1 MMGKVKGL
9 ECPRCFKMYGE
20 GPFQCVLC
28 QVVLEVILDL
38 SNLGNEQ
45 LHEIRRRRDPTI
57 WKWWEFYP
65 IEDRSKV
72 VSLGEGYT
80 PLLRSE
86 RLSAE
91 VGIDRLYLKN
101 DTLLPTG
108 SLKDRSNAVGLSKA
122 RELGAKVAAV
132 ASTGNA
138 AASVAA
144 YAAAAGLSCVVLV
157 PEGTAPAKLVQAA
170 SYGAAVVEVRGD
182 YDQVARLYRRAVEAF
197 GWYDCLST
205 NPYRNEGK
213 KSYAYELFDQLD
225 GEVPDWIIHPTAG
238 GLGVFAI
245 WKGYHELFKLGGVH
259 RLPKLVAA
267 QAEAAAPIVAAFER
281 GVEEIEPVVPR
292 ETVAESIKVG
302 YPKSMGWRA
311 LKVMRESGGTAI
323 ALSDEE
329 LLNAQA
335 LLGRLAGL
343 FAEPAGAAS
352 LAAALKLR
360 KEGVIAQGDLVV
372 CTITGHGLKQPE
384 AVISR
389 LNRSPIEPDMETLKR
404 RLGSLTPFGTFCLDR
419 SQAGA

>member
-1 MMGKVKGL
+1 MGKVKGL
-9 ECPRCFKMYGE
+9 MCPRCFREYSKE
-20 GPFQCVLC
+20 GPFQCTLC
-28 QVVLEVILDL
+28 RVVLEVIVDV
-38 SNLGNEQ
+38 SGIRKEQ
-45 LHEIRRRRDPTI
+45 LHEIRMRRDPTI

-65 IEDRSKV
+65 IEDRSNV
-72 VSLGEGYT
+72 ISLGEGST

-86 RLSAE
+86 RLSLE

-122 RELGAKVAAV
+122 KELGAKVAAV

-138 AASVAA
+138 AASAAA

-157 PEGTAPAKLVQAA
+157 PEGTARAKLVQAA
-170 SYGAAVVEVRGD
+170 SYGAVVIEVQGD
-182 YDQVARLYRRAVEAF
+182 YDQVARLFRQAAEAF

-245 WKGYHELFKLGGVH
+245 WKGYHELFTLGGVDH
-259 RLPKLVAA
+259 LPRLVAA
-267 QAEAAAPIVAAFER
+267 QAEAAAPIVATFEK
-281 GVEEIEPVVPR
+281 GLEDVEPVVTQ

-302 YPKSMGWRA
+302 YPKAMGWRA
-311 LKVMRESGGTAI
+311 LKVLRESGGTAV
-323 ALSDEE
+323 ALSDAEM
-329 LLNAQA
+329 LYAQA
-335 LLGRLAGL
+335 LLGRLAGI
-343 FAEPAGAAS
+343 FAEPSGAAS

-360 KEGVIAQGDLVV
+360 KQGLIAKSDLVV

-384 AVISR
+384 IRMPSPPPFPSPSR
-389 LNRSPIEPDMETLKR
+389 EGGIEPDVEALQR
-404 RLGSLTPFGTFCLDR
+404 RLEALRATP
-419 SQAGA
+419 